1 MQDKKHWPPKTK
13 WRRDCTCSLCHE
25 RLEIGPA
32 DVYSAW
38 GTPSYRCSECAGENE
53 LPLSLLPSGSWTD
66 RLPSHKQYEEYRKR
80 TNRGYAQEIYR
91 EPR

>member
-1 MQDKKHWPPKTK
+1 MKAKWPPKTK
-13 WRRDCTCSLCHE
+13 WRRDITCSYCSE

-32 DVYSAW
+32 DVYSCC
-38 GTPSYRCSECAGENE
+38 GVPSFRCSACGGEGDIMAA
-53 LPLSLLPSGSWTD
+53 LLPKGSWTD
-66 RLPSHKQYEEYRKR
+66 SLPLPSQYEAYRRK